1 MAIRRMS
8 LGSRNKKLQNLQ
20 LLGQVGSSYTSLLSS
35 SMASVDMI
43 RARRPLGSAIAVA
56 PRHFPLAIP
65 VLAI

>member
-20 LLGQVGSSYTSLLSS
+20 LLGQVGSSYTSPLR

-43 RARRPLGSAIAVA
+43 HARQPLGSAIAVA

-65 VLAI
+65 ILAI